1 MTMEPSQGPTSAW
14 RRPPEAPRLAAALA
28 TLLLV
33 LGAGQP
39 APAPQQD
46 PAPDAYTTVVDS
58 IFPIE
63 EELRRFRS
71 GLEEVTS
78 LADGASS
85 RDELVERFLVALER
99 GDTTALAPLL
109 LTRAE
114 FAYLY
119 YPHTVYTRPPYELS
133 PGLLWF
139 QMENLTSRG
148 LTRMLKTFGG
158 RALNADGYVCE
169 EPPSS
174 EGPGQ
179 VWSECRIVLAPPSG
193 ERTTVRLFGSILG
206 QGGRFKFVTYSA
218 DL

>member
-1 MTMEPSQGPTSAW
+1 VT
-14 RRPPEAPRLAAALA
+14 EAH
-28 TLLLV
+28 
-33 LGAGQP
+33 
-39 APAPQQD
+39 
-46 PAPDAYTTVVDS
+46 TTVVDS

-63 EELRRFRS
+63 EELRRFRRE
-71 GLEEVTS
+71 LPEVTA

-99 GDTTALAPLL
+99 GDSTAFAPLL
-109 LTRAE
+109 LSRAE

-148 LTRMLKTFGG
+148 LTRMLRAFGG
-158 RALNADGYVCE
+158 RALNTDGYVCE

-179 VWSECRIVLAPPSG
+179 VWSGCRIVLTPPSG
-193 ERTTVRLFGSILG
+193 EQTTVRLFGSILER
-206 QGGRFKFVTYSA
+206 GGRFKFVTYST